1 MARKFF
7 RYPPRPSSGAGT
19 FSDNIVGLQLVDGG
33 GLTLG
38 NFDFTTGVTEKVNR
52 NFSIGAFSDPI
63 NLDALKIYNIN
74 ESREITAKEF
84 RVYPNFDLSEISTFN
99 LYGSLSK
106 RISTSVEKI
115 INYFPAS
122 IEVFSLKSTFLTGYT
137 AYNIIYDPL
146 ENATTFDIQ
155 VQDITNPF
163 GIDFSVNATRN
174 LSMRE
179 MKVSQLRNLTVEYEK
194 YSLYIGEEEYGVLF
208 LTPSQSL
215 FNGVISL
222 IVDGNPFKGNNISA
236 VDYIIRPNDF
246 YSDKAFI
253 EQFDEV
259 EQFLLNRLI
268 VPKYTAV
275 FQVPKESDDGTTF
288 IQNQTVTWPL
298 DGIWNIDIRTPS
310 FDFYL
315 SQLNEISSSFDSF
328 RTNLIARFLT
338 TESFKEFD
346 TEDRK
351 VQKILELYGRSF
363 DEVKK
368 FIDGLSHMTSV
379 NYTIKDDIPSQ
390 LLKNLSETL
399 GWKINISPIA
409 NEDFLSSVFG
419 NTNKIEYPGFSRAS
433 TPTELNYQFYRNLIL
448 NSAYLF
454 KSKGTRKSIEFL
466 LRLVGAPEAI
476 VEFNEHIYIAGQ
488 RINMNEFEKKYIDIS
503 DGIYIQELPVLNTQP
518 SGIFKFNGNVYTAF
532 TTEQTYLAV
541 NIDRED
547 FPVDDEGYP
556 TAPVDTE
563 DYYFQKGAGWFELVK
578 EHQSPQQV
586 NQTAST
592 FTGQNFNIQTEFEN
606 FTYGQK
612 YLDRFRNFPYIS
624 EGFKLIR
631 TSDNRKSWPST
642 DVNLRVGNGSAKF
655 DAYYFTQDER
665 FILNVKNVD
674 IFMNP
679 AQGLVYDVWSMSNRY
694 NYPIPSTG
702 LTIPYPV
709 PDGVD
714 WTFINPQPTKKTF
727 FEFAQTFWRNTI
739 NVRNRQFISDGKTGG
754 YPTLQSIY
762 FNYLNSQQNI
772 NIPND
777 NFTYKTMIDYVN
789 GLGDYWVRLVEQMIP
804 ATTIW
809 MTGTKYENSIFHRQK
824 FVYRLQ
830 RGCPVVPVPCDPCFF
845 TTSLF
850 DFNCFDDSVS
860 CNLYPQDPFSVILS
874 NIMNNYQSTNSLSC
888 DLNTL
893 QTKWY
898 LDLRLDNQTILKEL
912 VYNGNGSLDVPT
924 NQIWETSIQNYLPQ
938 LINQGIYYSIS
949 GNTLYIYNSGCDNYL
964 SNKNL
969 KINVGL
975 DFSVSCS

>member
-19 FSDNIVGLQLVDGG
+19 FSDNIVGFQLVDGG
-33 GLTLG
+33 GLTQG
-38 NFDFTTGVTEKVNR
+38 NFAFTTGLVEKVNR
-52 NFSIGAFSDPI
+52 NFNIGSFSEPI
-63 NLDALKIYNIN
+63 NLDALQIYNIN
-74 ESREITAKEF
+74 ESREIVAKEF
-84 RVYPNFDLSEISTFN
+84 RVYPNFDLSEISNFN

-106 RISTSVEKI
+106 RISVSIERI

-122 IEVFSLKSTFLTGYT
+122 IEVYNLKPTFLTGYT
-137 AYNIIYDPL
+137 AYNIVYDPL
-146 ENATTFDIQ
+146 ENTTTFEINI
-155 VQDITNPF
+155 QDINNPF
-163 GIDFSVNATRN
+163 GVDFSKNSTRN
-174 LSMRE
+174 LSLKE
-179 MKVSQLRNLTVEYEK
+179 NKVSPLRNLAVEYEK
-194 YSLYIGEEEYGVLF
+194 YSLYIGDQEFKLLY
-208 LTPSQSL
+208 LTPSDSL
-215 FNGVISL
+215 FNGKLSL
-222 IVDGNPFKGNNISA
+222 IVDGNAFNGETISA
-236 VDYIIRPNDF
+236 VDYIIRPDDF
-246 YSDKAFI
+246 YADKAFI
-253 EQFDEV
+253 ESFDEV

-268 VPKYTAV
+268 IPKYTAV
-275 FQVPKESDDGTTF
+275 FQIPKTADDGTNFTET
-288 IQNQTVTWPL
+288 QKVTWPL
-298 DGIWNIDIRTPS
+298 NGIWNLDISTPS

-315 SQLNEISSSFDSF
+315 TQLNEIASSFDSF

-346 TEDRK
+346 TEERK

-379 NYTIKDDIPSQ
+379 NYTIKNDIPSQ
-390 LLKNLSETL
+390 LLKNLSQTL

-419 NTNKIEYPGFSRAS
+419 NTNKIEYPGFSRAA

-488 RINMNEFEKKYIDIS
+488 RINMGEFEKKYLDLS
-503 DGIYIQELPVLNTQP
+503 DGIYIDEIPALNTEP
-518 SGIFKFNGNVYTAF
+518 SGIFKFNGNIYTAF
-532 TTEQTYLAV
+532 TTQQTYLAV
-541 NIDRED
+541 DAERDD

-556 TAPVDTE
+556 KAPRDTE
-563 DYYFQKGAGWFELVK
+563 NYFFQKGSGWFELVK
-578 EHQSPQQV
+578 DHQSPQQV
-586 NQTAST
+586 NTTASV
-592 FTGQNFNIQTEFEN
+592 FTGQNFNIQTQFEP
-606 FTYGQK
+606 FSYGQK

-631 TSDNRKSWPST
+631 TSDNKKSWPET
-642 DVNLRVGNGSAKF
+642 DINLRVGNGSAKF
-655 DAYYFTQDER
+655 DAYYFTQNEK
-665 FILNVKNVD
+665 FVLNVKNVD

-679 AQGLVYDVWSMSNRY
+679 SQGLAYDVWYMSNRF
-694 NYPIPSTG
+694 NYPIPSSG
-702 LTIPYPV
+702 LSTPYPK

-714 WTFINPQPTKKTF
+714 WTVINPQPNKKTF
-727 FEFAQTFWRNTI
+727 FEFAQTFWRNMI

-762 FNYLNSQQNI
+762 FNYLNSKQNV

-777 NFTYKTMIDYVN
+777 NFTYKSMIDYVN
-789 GLGDYWVRLVEQMIP
+789 GLGTYWIRLVEQMIP

-809 MTGTKYENSIFHRQK
+809 MGGVKYENSIFHRQK

-850 DFNCFDDSVS
+850 DYNCFDETVS
-860 CNLYPQDPFSVILS
+860 CDLYPQDPFSVVLS
-874 NIMNNYQSTNSLSC
+874 SIMNNYQLSNSLTC
-888 DLNTL
+888 NLNTL
-893 QTKWY
+893 STKWY
-898 LDLRLDNQTILKEL
+898 VDLRLDGQTILKEL
-912 VYNGNGSLDVPT
+912 IYNGSGLSDVPT
-924 NQIWETSIQNYLPQ
+924 NQIWKTSLENYLPQ
-938 LINQGIYYSIS
+938 LLNQGIYYSIS
-949 GNTLYIYNSGCDNYL
+949 GNTLNIYNSGCDSYL
-964 SNKNL
+964 NNKNL
-969 KINVGL
+969 KINVGV
-975 DFSVSCS
+975 DFSVSCN

>member
-1 MARKFF
+1 MARKFY

-19 FSDNIVGLQLVDGG
+19 FSDNIVGFQLVQGG
-33 GLTLG
+33 GLTQG
-38 NFDFTTGVTEKVNR
+38 NFDFTTGLQEKVNR
-52 NFSIGAFSDPI
+52 NFNIGAFSDPI
-63 NLDALKIYNIN
+63 SLDTLKIYNIN
-74 ESREITAKEF
+74 ESREIVAKEF

-115 INYFPAS
+115 VNYFPAS
-122 IEVFSLKSTFLTGYT
+122 IEVFNLKPNFTTGYT
-137 AYNIIYDPL
+137 AYNIVYDPL
-146 ENATTFDIQ
+146 ENTTTFDILI
-155 VQDITNPF
+155 QDIVNPF

-179 MKVSQLRNLTVEYEK
+179 MKVSPLRNLTVEYEK
-194 YSLYIGEEEYGVLF
+194 YSLYIGNEEYAVLY

-215 FNGVISL
+215 YSGNISL
-222 IVDGNPFKGNNISA
+222 IVDGNPFKGSNISA
-236 VDYIIRPNDF
+236 INYIVRPNDF
-246 YSDKAFI
+246 YADKAFI
-253 EQFDEV
+253 EPFDEV

-268 VPKYTAV
+268 TPKYTAV
-275 FQVPKESDDGTTF
+275 FKVPKEADDGTTF
-288 IQNQTVTWPL
+288 TQDQNVTWPL
-298 DGIWNIDIRTPS
+298 DGVWNLDIRTPG

-315 SQLNEISSSFDSF
+315 SQLNEIATSFDSF
-328 RTNLIARFLT
+328 RTNLVARFLT

-379 NYTIKDDIPSQ
+379 NYTIKNDIPSQ

-409 NEDFLSSVFG
+409 SEDFLSSVFG
-419 NTNKIEYPGFSRAS
+419 NTTKVEYPGFSRAN

-476 VEFNEHIYIAGQ
+476 VEFNEYIYIAGQ
-488 RINMNEFEKKYIDIS
+488 RINMGEFDKKYLDLS
-503 DGIYIQELPVLNTQP
+503 DGIYIDEIPVLNNQP
-518 SGIFKFNGNVYTAF
+518 SGLFKFNGNLYTAF
-532 TTEQTYLAV
+532 TTQQTYVAV
-541 NIDRED
+541 DVDRED
-547 FPVDDEGYP
+547 FPVDSEGYP
-556 TAPVDTE
+556 TSPVETE
-563 DYYFQKGAGWFELVK
+563 DYFFQKGAGWFELTK
-578 EHQSPQQV
+578 EHQSPQRV
-586 NQTAST
+586 DTTTST

-612 YLDRFRNFPYIS
+612 YLDRYRKFPYIS
-624 EGFKLIR
+624 EGYRLIR
-631 TSDNRKSWPST
+631 TVDNRKSWVSS
-642 DVNLRVGNGSAKF
+642 DINLRVGNGQAKF
-655 DAYYFTQDER
+655 DAYYFTPDER
-665 FILNVKNVD
+665 FVLNVKNVD

-679 AQGLVYDVWSMSNRY
+679 SQGLVYDVWYMSNKY
-694 NYPIPSTG
+694 DYPIPSTG
-702 LTIPYPV
+702 LTTPYPK

-714 WTFINPQPTKKTF
+714 WTVINPQPTKKSF
-727 FEFAQTFWRNTI
+727 FEFAQTFWRNMI

-762 FNYLNSQQNI
+762 FNYLNSQQNV

-777 NFTYKTMIDYVN
+777 NFTYKSMIDYVN

-809 MTGTKYENSIFHRQK
+809 MAGTKYENSIFHRQK

-830 RGCPVVPVPCDPCFF
+830 RGCKIIPVPCDPCFF
-845 TTSLF
+845 TAPLF
-850 DFNCFDDSVS
+850 DYSCFDDMVS
-860 CNLYPQDPFSVILS
+860 CDLYPQDPFSVVLS
-874 NIMNNYQSTNSLSC
+874 TIMNNYQTTNSLSC

-898 LDLRLDNQTILKEL
+898 LDLKLDNQTILKEL
-912 VYNGNGSLDVPT
+912 VYDGTGSLDVPS
-924 NQIWETSIQNYLPQ
+924 NQIWKTAIENYLPQ
-938 LINQGIYYSIS
+938 LLNQGIYYSIN
-949 GNTLYIYNSGCDNYL
+949 GETLYIYNSGCDNYL

-975 DFSVSCS
+975 EFSVSCS